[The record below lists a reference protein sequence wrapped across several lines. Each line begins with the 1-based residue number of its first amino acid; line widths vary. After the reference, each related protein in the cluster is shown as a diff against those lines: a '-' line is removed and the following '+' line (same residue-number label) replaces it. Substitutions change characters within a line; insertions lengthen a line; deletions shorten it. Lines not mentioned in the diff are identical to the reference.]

1 VSALPS
7 PLLIVTDRHLA
18 RRPLEDIVREAVIGG
33 ARWFWLRDRDL
44 EPTERQALAF
54 RLAEIVRPAGGRLSI
69 GADVELAADVGT
81 GAVHVRDV
89 ADIARAREMLGPT
102 ALIGLSAH
110 SLADVANAQR
120 AGTDYVTFS
129 PIYETVS
136 KPGYGPAL
144 GTSAIAQAA
153 QIGIPIVALGGI
165 DAGNA
170 AAVLAAGASG
180 IAVMGGIMR
189 AENPQRTTETL
200 FTALRSKHMIHS

>member
-1 VSALPS
+1 MSALPS
-7 PLLIVTDRHLA
+7 PLLVVTDRHLA
-18 RRPLEDIVREAVIGG
+18 RRPLEDIVRDAIAGG

-44 EPTERQALAF
+44 EVAERKALAL

-69 GADVELAADVGT
+69 GADVELAADVGA

-89 ADIARAREMLGPT
+89 AEIPRARQMLGLS

-110 SLADVANAQR
+110 SLADVTNARQ
-120 AGTDYVTFS
+120 AGAGYVTLS

-144 GTSAIAQAA
+144 GPHAIEQAA
-153 QIGIPIVALGGI
+153 KIGIPIVALGGI
-165 DAGNA
+165 DADNA
-170 AAVLAAGASG
+170 PAILAAGASA

-189 AENPQRTTETL
+189 AENPQRTTEAL
-200 FTALRSKHMIHS
+200 FTALTGKHMIHS